1 MDGNH
6 PFPYAE
12 NGFADPFGRETEA
25 RSSSVRKSSLD
36 KKLNNF
42 IEDKLF
48 LLQFCS
54 VQ

>member
-36 KKLNNF
+36 KNKITSLKINCSYMKL
-42 IEDKLF
+42 
-48 LLQFCS
+48 
-54 VQ
+54 V